1 MNKSIPTP
9 GVPHSL
15 SEVINLATQY
25 ASTCMRTEGTVVPT
39 CMIVNDRSILLY
51 REPDIYTD
59 GSDEIKE
66 YFAHVAG
73 LLAVVQKARF
83 VAMIIEAW
91 VTTGEN
97 AGDVRP
103 SEDPDRRECVFINI
117 ESYGKQGS
125 KTLAIRRDAAGAF
138 FGLTPFYATIG
149 MPEMDAATIEAKGN
163 FAGLLPAKPSSARDR
178 EEAKR
183 QLAALGV
190 DPSQCVGPMV

>member
-25 ASTCMRTEGTVVPT
+25 AATCMRTEGTVVPT

-66 YFAHVAG
+66 YFTRVAG

-83 VAMIIEAW
+83 MAVIIEAW
-91 VTTGEN
+91 MTI
-97 AGDVRP
+97 GDDAVAVRP
-103 SEDPDRRECVFINI
+103 SEDPDRREGVFINV
-117 ESYGKQGS
+117 ESHAKQGS
-125 KTLAIRRDAAGAF
+125 KTLAIKRDAAGTFLGFEPF
-138 FGLTPFYATIG
+138 FSAIG
-149 MPEMDAATIEAKGN
+149 MSEMDAATIEAKGN
-163 FAGLLPAKPSSARDR
+163 FAGLLPAKPSSAKDR

-190 DPSQCVGPMV
+190 DPSQYVGRMV